1 MAAVLIWHMCG
12 RLNHEICIMQA
23 LCINDSVQR
32 LANATRIN
40 EKCLDLQSS
49 KGRKKVV
56 IQELGSTKASSKP
69 QSGCPF
75 RKAHM
80 TSQRQLKVSSQ
91 TSWTWQ
97 GASI

>member
-1 MAAVLIWHMCG
+1 MQDVGIGCG
-12 RLNHEICIMQA
+12 LQA

-32 LANATRIN
+32 LATATRIN

-56 IQELGSTKASSKP
+56 TEEQGTTKASSKS

-75 RKAHM
+75 RKVNM
-80 TSQRQLKVSSQ
+80 TSQRQLKVSSKQ
-91 TSWTWQ
+91 HGSSKGSVQ
-97 GASI
+97 K